1 MFSNVSQFYHTGN
14 IVPSSNFCFQD
25 GDYAPSARTME
36 NRNENPSMPA
46 VQGKKFA
53 VCEHQEASFRRSL
66 RANRAKAK
74 FDQILRAHLN

>member
-14 IVPSSNFCFQD
+14 IVSSSNFCFQD
-25 GDYAPSARTME
+25 GDYAPTARTME
-36 NRNENPSMPA
+36 NLNENPSMPA

>member
-1 MFSNVSQFYHTGN
+1 
-14 IVPSSNFCFQD
+14 
-25 GDYAPSARTME
+25 ME
-36 NRNENPSMPA
+36 NLNENPNMPA